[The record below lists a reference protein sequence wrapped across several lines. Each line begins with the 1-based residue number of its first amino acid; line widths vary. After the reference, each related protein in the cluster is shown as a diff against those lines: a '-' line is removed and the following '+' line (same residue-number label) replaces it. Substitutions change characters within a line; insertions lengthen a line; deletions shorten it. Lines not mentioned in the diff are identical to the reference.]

1 MSSVCHFTAA
11 GKYSPYHCSS
21 PLQLLLVRPLGWTLS
36 YKTEKTWKDK
46 CSKCNLRTPTQL
58 LSKWKLWTILTSYLI
73 SRISEFTY
81 WWSDNPHPVLMDES
95 NGFCNGMEIIQ
106 TCQWSDVIFCTRS
119 DSKWVSRHCFCMIWM
134 IFWAYFCQWECDFLE
149 AKISFITFFCF
160 RINSKVL
167 WSYWSTVTLG
177 RVLWESQIFCWHG
190 QTKSLNKVLVT

>member
-1 MSSVCHFTAA
+1 MCHFTAA

-119 DSKWVSRHCFCMIWM
+119 DSKWVSRHCFLHDLNDILSLLLSVRMWLPWGQDFIH
-134 IFWAYFCQWECDFLE
+134 YFFL
-149 AKISFITFFCF
+149 FQ
-160 RINSKVL
+160 N
-167 WSYWSTVTLG
+167 
-177 RVLWESQIFCWHG
+177 
-190 QTKSLNKVLVT
+190 